1 MIGIIILLVA
11 FCCVMLVGNSI
22 LDAILLFI
30 MAVLCLVNHFIKKSY
45 IKKIT
50 PTMNFIISCCYLTN
64 RASESDDYEIG
75 GMVKGTVSRL
85 KMRRA
90 LKGSWGIKNKKK
102 FNQTIW
108 WLWEEG
114 HNKGCLEEMKQYQ
127 GCTQDS
133 PNPELF
139 QKLLDDYPEKGIL
152 AWDLCRLC
160 NVATW
165 GTIAGYMKYKDAI
178 SLCVRAGKMLQDNFD
193 SWDDMIDNYLT
204 GLWYWSGDKEEAER
218 RKEWYDIQRNYEK
231 SLLYRSDFK
240 MNLDEND
247 IIKQRISVF
256 L

>member
-1 MIGIIILLVA
+1 MIGIIILSVA
-11 FCCVMLVGNSI
+11 FCCVMLIGNSM
-22 LDAILLFI
+22 LDAVLLFI
-30 MAVLCLVNHFIKKSY
+30 MAVLCLVNHFIEKSY

-50 PTMNFIISCCYLTN
+50 PTMNFIISCCFLTN
-64 RASESDDYEIG
+64 RASESDGYEIG
-75 GMVKGTVSRL
+75 GMVKGTVPRL

-90 LKGSWGIKNKKK
+90 LKGPWRIKNKRK
-102 FNQTIW
+102 FNETLQ
-108 WLWEEG
+108 WLMEEG
-114 HNKGCLEEMKQYQ
+114 HNKGCLEEMEQ
-127 GCTQDS
+127 CQDRIGES

-165 GTIAGYMKYKDAI
+165 GTIAGYIKYEDAI
-178 SLCVRAGKMLQDNFD
+178 ALCVKAGKILQDNFD
-193 SWDDMIDNYLT
+193 SWDEMIDNYLM
-204 GLWYWSGDKEEAER
+204 GLWYWSGDKEEVAT
-218 RKEWYDIQRNYEK
+218 RKEWYDIQRNNEK